1 MPPIYAKWL
10 SISTLLSLTF
20 GALNLITAIWL
31 NRQITLFV
39 ELKPLYMWLLIS
51 FAVSQNVFLMPLLY
65 WYDKRQSKQRNKERI
80 PELVLHILALL
91 GGGLGALYGQ
101 THFRHKTQK
110 PMFKATAWLGIII
123 IGYVGYLVGQK
134 QIG

>member
-10 SISTLLSLTF
+10 FISTLLSLTF
-20 GALNLITAIWL
+20 GALILITAIWF
-31 NRQITLFV
+31 NQQITLFV

-51 FAVSQNVFLMPLLY
+51 FVVSQNICLMPLLY

-80 PELVLHILALL
+80 PEFVLHISAVL

-110 PMFKATAWLGIII
+110 TVFKATAWLGIIV
-123 IGYVGYLVGQK
+123 IGVVGYLAAK
-134 QIG
+134 SYA